1 MTRVTNREGKPDV
14 QDDRA
19 GHRRSKEAARA
30 EQTAIDLA
38 RENKGKLVLA
48 HIDERIAAKGDMP
61 SVTPHEG
68 ETEKELS
75 AKVDALSSEG
85 IDASVEFAS
94 VVLGGPGPAIVKIA
108 DAVDADVI
116 VTGTRGRSSLTG
128 LLVGSVTH
136 KLMHISKRP
145 VLAVPSD

>member
-1 MTRVTNREGKPDV
+1 MFKTIVLATDG
-14 QDDRA
+14 
-19 GHRRSKEAARA
+19 SKEAAKA
-30 EQTAIDLA
+30 EQTAIELA
-38 RENKGKLVLA
+38 RENRAKLVLA

-61 SVTPHEG
+61 SVTPHEE